1 MLANEEDGSVKE
13 EVVLGEDG
21 QPVVE
26 SSVIGLMRIDTS
38 KLIYQSRIDDFS

>member
-1 MLANEEDGSVKE
+1 MQVNEEDGSVKE

-38 KLIYQSRIDDFS
+38 KLIY

>member
-38 KLIYQSRIDDFS
+38 KLIYQSRIDDFA